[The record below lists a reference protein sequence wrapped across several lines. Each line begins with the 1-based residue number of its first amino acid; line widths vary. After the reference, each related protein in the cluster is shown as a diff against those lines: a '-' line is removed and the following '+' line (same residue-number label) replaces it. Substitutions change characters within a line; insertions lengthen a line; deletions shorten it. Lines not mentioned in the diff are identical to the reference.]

1 MTSYLYVL
9 SIGPV
14 QDFIVAAR
22 RTRDLW
28 FGSHLLSEIS
38 KAAAK
43 EIAGSGELI
52 FPALETG
59 DRELEPNPKPGAFNV
74 ANIILAKLNKGVN
87 PIKLNELAK
96 EAARK
101 EWMRY
106 AEGAKDLADHLAP
119 GFVREE
125 MWKEQVCDVIEFYS
139 AWVPFRDDHPEYYRK
154 DRERLMRLLD
164 GRKAI
169 RNFDQPKRKYPGIPK
184 SSLDGAR
191 ESILEKS
198 KDIPKEL
205 VLKMRLQAGE
215 QLCAV
220 GLTKRLGRRKEKD
233 NEDLSSMKLEAF
245 PSIVRVSL
253 DPWIRGV
260 NQSEGARALLE
271 DIKRKCDEN
280 IRAEGKKDGKEN
292 GYIAQGTGWLPNG
305 ERRYNCFP
313 FDGQLL
319 YLPRIA
325 RMMKAKERSIDTN
338 EKNGERWKGWESQLS
353 DSDRN
358 DLKEI
363 KGFVERLQKSC
374 EKKNKEKCFGL
385 GEPGRYFAILVAD
398 GDRMGKVISA
408 REDMQQ
414 HRNLSKK
421 LSEFAKKAREIVD
434 KNNHGCLVYSGGD
447 DVLAFLPLDFC
458 LQAARE
464 LHDCF
469 GESLKCF
476 AYSEGMKTIKPS
488 LSVGIAIGH
497 SMEPLEDLL
506 SAGRGAEEAAKKGTG
521 SDDERNGLAVHLYP
535 RSGAPTKIRERWDPE
550 GEVSLDKRLLRWAE
564 MHCRD
569 ELPDSAAYD
578 MHELAEDY
586 KNWKETS
593 KEELEKLIIA
603 DSRRLLK
610 RKKAGGISSVVL
622 KGGDIEDLLTGVD
635 SYEKIRIRADELILA
650 RQIAAA
656 MEQAKWN
663 NQKEKETKEVVC

>member
-9 SIGPV
+9 SIGPI

-38 KAAAK
+38 KAAAR

-52 FPALETG
+52 FPALKAG
-59 DRELEPNPKPGAFNV
+59 DEDLEPNPKPGAFNV
-74 ANIILAKLNKGVN
+74 ANIILAKLIEGKN
-87 PIKLNELAK
+87 PVEMNDQAK
-96 EAARK
+96 EAAFN
-101 EWMRY
+101 EWMCY
-106 AEGAKDLADHLAP
+106 AEGAKNLADHLAP

-139 AWVPFRDDHPEYYRK
+139 AWVPFSDLHPESYGK

-169 RNFDQPKRKYPGIPK
+169 RNFDQPKRRDLGFPK

-191 ESILEKS
+191 DSILEKN
-198 KDIPKEL
+198 KEIPQEL

-220 GLTKRLGRRKEKD
+220 GLTKRLGRRK
-233 NEDLSSMKLEAF
+233 NETSIVLQAF
-245 PSIVRVSL
+245 PSVVRVAL
-253 DPWIRGV
+253 DPWLRGI
-260 NQSEGARALLE
+260 NESKDEAKNLLKNIE
-271 DIKRKCDEN
+271 SICDEN
-280 IRAEGKKDGKEN
+280 AKAEGKKGSKRS
-292 GYIAQGTGWLPNG
+292 GYIAQGTGGYYRDN
-305 ERRYNCFP
+305 FP
-313 FDGQLL
+313 FDGQILH
-319 YLPRIA
+319 LPRIA
-325 RMMKAKERSIDTN
+325 RMMKAKEESCDPR
-338 EKNGERWKGWESQLS
+338 EKDRDRWKGWEAQLS
-353 DSDRN
+353 DEDRK
-358 DLKEI
+358 DLKTI
-363 KGFVERLQKSC
+363 KGLVERLQKSD
-374 EKKNKEKCFGL
+374 ETENGERCFGF
-385 GEPGRYFAILVAD
+385 GEPERYFAILVAD

-408 REDMQQ
+408 REDRQQ
-414 HRNLSKK
+414 HRNLSENLAK
-421 LSEFAKKAREIVD
+421 FAKRAREIVES

-447 DVLAFLPLDFC
+447 DVLAFLPMDFC

-469 GESLKCF
+469 GKLL
-476 AYSEGMKTIKPS
+476 EGFPYNEGKVTIKPT

-506 SAGRGAEEAAKKGTG
+506 NSGRGAEEAAKKGTG
-521 SDDERNGLAVHLYP
+521 PNDERNGLAVHLYP

-550 GEVSLDKRLLRWAE
+550 GEVSFDKRLLKWAE

-586 KNWKETS
+586 REWNGIS
-593 KEELEKLIIA
+593 REELKNLIIA
-603 DSRRLLK
+603 DSWRVLK
-610 RKKAGGISSVVL
+610 RKKAGGTSSDGL
-622 KGGDIEDLLTGVD
+622 RIEDIENLLAGVD
-635 SYEKIRIRADELILA
+635 SYKKIRSRADELILA
-650 RQIAAA
+650 RQIASA
-656 MEQAKWN
+656 MKQAKWN
-663 NQKEKETKEVVC
+663 VQLKKKANEVVC